1 MGDKLSNII
10 DSSVAAIVGIVM
22 VASAVIPIAVSQ
34 IVSLQTITDISES
47 DLTMYQTLLGVAVI
61 MVILSVVIG
70 IVRYFSRSD

>member
-34 IVSLQTITDISES
+34 IVSLQTITEYDTS
-47 DLTMYQTLLGVAVI
+47 LFQTLLGVAVI
-61 MVILSVVIG
+61 MVILGVVVGVI
-70 IVRYFSRSD
+70 RYFTKSD

>member
-34 IVSLQTITDISES
+34 IVSLQTITDYDTS
-47 DLTMYQTLLGVAVI
+47 LFQTLLGVAVI
-61 MVILSVVIG
+61 MVILGVVVGVI
-70 IVRYFSRSD
+70 RYFTKSD

>member
-34 IVSLQTITDISES
+34 IVSLQTITDYDTS
-47 DLTMYQTLLGVAVI
+47 LFQTLLGVAVI
-61 MVILSVVIG
+61 MVILGVVVGVI
-70 IVRYFSRSD
+70 RFFSKSD